1 MEDLAGMY
9 FNSVGHNS
17 PLLLNIPPNTQGKI
31 DEAILQR
38 VKEFG
43 QNIKETFK
51 SNLAAHGTAKAT
63 EVRGNDVAYSPENVL
78 DGKDDTYWTVNDE
91 TKSGTLL
98 IDLKKDT
105 LFDVVSI
112 EESIES
118 DRESASLKLSIR
130 LRTVSGRSLTR
141 EQRLARNVSA
151 AEACKIK

>member
-1 MEDLAGMY
+1 MY

-78 DGKDDTYWTVNDE
+78 DGKDDTYWTVNDNTTTGQLVVDLGG
-91 TKSGTLL
+91 TKS
-98 IDLKKDT
+98 
-105 LFDVVSI
+105 FDVVSI
-112 EESIES
+112 EEAIQFGHVLNSSKQSIVMKEVTGKY
-118 DRESASLKLSIR
+118 LI
-130 LRTVSGRSLTR
+130 R
-141 EQRLARNVSA
+141 EQQSVQRDF
-151 AEACKIK
+151 AEKAL